1 MNRPR
6 CIWLR
11 VVVPYKVCPYRRR
24 SRRLALAARS
34 GASERRSRIEFGEIQ
49 NMAEQKL
56 KVYLE
61 TSFVS
66 YLTGGETDNAR
77 IASEQAYSRQWWSQE
92 RPKCDVFA
100 SVYTSAESEKGNSRM
115 VDRRKRILED
125 VPQLDFDEDKVIDLA
140 QKLLDGHALP
150 TGEGTDALHIAVAAV
165 TGMDVVLSW
174 NCKHI
179 ANPHTLPKTRAII
192 TKAGFPCP
200 QVMTPKTFLENLNME
215 A

>member
-1 MNRPR
+1 
-6 CIWLR
+6 
-11 VVVPYKVCPYRRR
+11 
-24 SRRLALAARS
+24 
-34 GASERRSRIEFGEIQ
+34 
-49 NMAEQKL
+49 
-56 KVYLE
+56 
-61 TSFVS
+61 
-66 YLTGGETDNAR
+66 
-77 IASEQAYSRQWWSQE
+77 
-92 RPKCDVFA
+92 
-100 SVYTSAESEKGNSRM
+100 M

-150 TGEGTDALHIAVAAV
+150 MGEGTGALHIAVAAV
-165 TGMDVVLSW
+165 MGMDVVLSW

-200 QVMTPKTFLENLNME
+200 QVMTPKTFLENLNLE

>member
-1 MNRPR
+1 
-6 CIWLR
+6 
-11 VVVPYKVCPYRRR
+11 
-24 SRRLALAARS
+24 
-34 GASERRSRIEFGEIQ
+34 
-49 NMAEQKL
+49 MAEQKL

-66 YLTGGETDNAR
+66 YLTGGETDNVR
-77 IASEQAYSRQWWSQE
+77 IASDQAYSRLWWAQE

-100 SVYTSAESEKGNSRM
+100 SVYTSAEAEKGGSQM
-115 VDRRKRILED
+115 VARRKQILES
-125 VPQLDFDEDKVIDLA
+125 VPQLEFDEEKVIDLA
-140 QKLLDGHALP
+140 QKLLDGQALP
-150 TGEGTDALHIAVAAV
+150 SGEGTDALHIAVAAV

-179 ANPHTLPKTRAII
+179 ANPHTLPKTRSIVAG
-192 TKAGFPCP
+192 AGFQCP

>member
-1 MNRPR
+1 
-6 CIWLR
+6 
-11 VVVPYKVCPYRRR
+11 
-24 SRRLALAARS
+24 
-34 GASERRSRIEFGEIQ
+34 
-49 NMAEQKL
+49 MAEQKL

-100 SVYTSAESEKGNSRM
+100 SVYTSAESEKGNSWM

-125 VPQLDFDEDKVIDLA
+125 VLQLDFDEDKVIDLA

-200 QVMTPKTFLENLNME
+200 QVMTPKTFLENLNLE